1 MIRSLRIGN
10 AETKIALRPVFR
22 PQRNA
27 DTGTTG
33 KLQAPD
39 VNCHP
44 VAAGGRTGEK
54 NGNHKRLP
62 GLNGSTPS
70 ASPEGLQDRAG

>member
-1 MIRSLRIGN
+1 MIRTLRIGN
-10 AETKIALRPVFR
+10 AETKIDLRPVFR

-33 KLQAPD
+33 KLRAPD

-44 VAAGGRTGEK
+44 VAAGVRTGEK
-54 NGNHKRLP
+54 NGNH
-62 GLNGSTPS
+62 NGYRTRRSTPS
-70 ASPEGLQDRAG
+70 ASPGAEQDRAG